1 MTQGPATDN
10 PVGYISHHLQPLQA
24 GSGFWQFNIDTIFFS
39 ALLAL
44 IVMVISYRVG
54 KSIQAGAPSG
64 TQNVLETLIEFVN
77 GLVKEAFPKP
87 NKIVGPLGLT
97 IFIWVFLMNAMDLI
111 PVDLLPKAADLMG
124 IHYLKVVPTTD
135 PHTTFAMSLMIFALC
150 IYYNIKIK
158 GGLGYM
164 KSFLVHPFGI
174 WLAPINFILTMVEE
188 LAKTLSLA

>member
-54 KSIQAGAPSG
+54 KSIQVGAPSG

-97 IFIWVFLMNAMDLI
+97 IFIWVF
-111 PVDLLPKAADLMG
+111 
-124 IHYLKVVPTTD
+124 
-135 PHTTFAMSLMIFALC
+135 IFS
-150 IYYNIKIK
+150 
-158 GGLGYM
+158 M
-164 KSFLVHPFGI
+164 LV
-174 WLAPINFILTMVEE
+174 W
-188 LAKTLSLA
+188 LSLKALIGIRVSDDEEEFGVDISECGMEAYPEFVTK

>member
-77 GLVKEAFPKP
+77 GLV
-87 NKIVGPLGLT
+87 
-97 IFIWVFLMNAMDLI
+97 
-111 PVDLLPKAADLMG
+111 
-124 IHYLKVVPTTD
+124 
-135 PHTTFAMSLMIFALC
+135 
-150 IYYNIKIK
+150 
-158 GGLGYM
+158 
-164 KSFLVHPFGI
+164 
-174 WLAPINFILTMVEE
+174 
-188 LAKTLSLA
+188 

>member
-64 TQNVLETLIEFVN
+64 IQNVLKTLIEFVN

-111 PVDLLPKAADLMG
+111 PLDLLPKAADLMG

-174 WLAPINFILTMVEE
+174 WLAPINFILTIRMNF
-188 LAKTLSLA
+188 TQINCQM